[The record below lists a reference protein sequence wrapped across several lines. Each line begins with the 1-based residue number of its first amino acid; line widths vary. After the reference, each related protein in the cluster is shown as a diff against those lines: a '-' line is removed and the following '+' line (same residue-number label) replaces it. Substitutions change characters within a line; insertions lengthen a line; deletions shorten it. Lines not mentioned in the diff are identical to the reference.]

1 MTKNKNKTY
10 SISFDLQ
17 SNDDNKYLEEYPWLK
32 TTNGIKGEIKGW
44 LEDLRFDVIGLEIKV
59 KNGVNN
65 G

>member
-44 LEDLRFDVIGLEIKV
+44 LEDLGFNVIGLKIKV

>member
-1 MTKNKNKTY
+1 MTKNKTY

-17 SNDDNKYLEEYPWLK
+17 SNDDNKYQEEYPWLK

-44 LEDLRFDVIGLEIKV
+44 LEDLGFNVIGLKIKV